1 MAASKVV
8 DVDGHIMEPADLWEK
23 NLEVKYKDRALRIRK
38 DEDGLEYLEID
49 GQKSEI
55 FKGGTLASFGA
66 AGASYEELREKWF
79 KPGVVDWE
87 DGRPPGAKDPHARIK
102 WMDEQGIDVC
112 LLYPT
117 IGLTLD
123 TECRDSK
130 LLAAYCRVYNDWLV
144 DFCKPYPDR
153 LISIAHIP
161 LLDIEEGV
169 IELKRVA
176 KLGMKGIFLS
186 AHPAKGIPYGDRFY
200 DPVWAEAQDMGMP
213 VSIHVINNPKY
224 VGHHLYPLTDA
235 YAASFFF
242 NVMFIGDVQLAFTSF
257 FEGAVF
263 ERFPRLKVV
272 VLETGC
278 GWIAHWV
285 EYMNARKR
293 ISGFDSEMKLRPSE
307 YFERQCWISGE
318 PDEKGFPTTA
328 QQVGA
333 HKLLW
338 ASDYPHSE
346 GHADPVEELKETVGC
361 LSQAEQGKILGE
373 NALKLYNLS

>member
-23 NLEVKYKDRALRIRK
+23 NLEAKYKDRALRIRK

-66 AGASYEELREKWF
+66 AGASPEELQEKWF
-79 KPGVVDWE
+79 KPGGVDWE

-102 WMDEQGIDVC
+102 WMDECGIDVGF
-112 LLYPT
+112 LYPS
-117 IGLTLD
+117 IGLSLD
-123 TECRDSK
+123 SETDDPE
-130 LLAAYCRVYNDWLV
+130 LLAAYCRVYNDWLT
-144 DFCKPYPDR
+144 DFCKPYPNR
-153 LISIAHIP
+153 LIPVAHIP
-161 LLDIEEGV
+161 LMNIEDGV
-169 IELKRVA
+169 IELKRAA

-186 AHPAKGIPYGDRFY
+186 AQPVSGISYGDRHY
-200 DPVWAEAQDMGMP
+200 DPIWAEAQNLDMP
-213 VSIHVINNPKY
+213 VAIHVILNPKY
-224 VGHHLYPLTDA
+224 VGHHLYPVGGDYL
-235 YAASFFF
+235 ASFFF
-242 NVMFIGDVQLAFTSF
+242 NVMFQGDVQLAFTSF

-263 ERFPRLKVV
+263 EHFPRLKVL

-278 GWIAHWV
+278 GWMHHWL
-285 EYMNARKR
+285 ELMDTKYKQFGYAT
-293 ISGFDSEMKLRPSE
+293 DMKLPPSK
-307 YFERQCWISGE
+307 YFDRQCWISGE

-328 QQVGA
+328 QLLGA
-333 HKLLW
+333 DKLLW

-346 GHADPVEELKETVGC
+346 GHADPVEELKEVIGC